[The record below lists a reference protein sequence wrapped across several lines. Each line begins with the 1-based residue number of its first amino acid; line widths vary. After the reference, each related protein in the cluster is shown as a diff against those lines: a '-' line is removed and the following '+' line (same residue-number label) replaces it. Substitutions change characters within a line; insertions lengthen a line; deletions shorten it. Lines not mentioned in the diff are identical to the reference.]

1 VLYTC
6 IYAYIVS
13 TPKAMAMSNILEK
26 EIESYLV
33 KAVKKK
39 GGFCFKFVSP
49 GISGV
54 PDRIGLFP
62 LGKVVFFEL
71 KAPGKQLRP
80 LQEKR
85 KRQLESLGFLVFK
98 IDSKLQ
104 VDEII
109 TTIGGDANE
118 LHTT

>member
-1 VLYTC
+1 MLYAC

-85 KRQLESLGFLVFK
+85 KRQLESLGFSVYC
-98 IDSKLQ
+98 IDHPDQIERVLSE
-104 VDEII
+104 VVPID
-109 TTIGGDANE
+109 DS
-118 LHTT
+118 